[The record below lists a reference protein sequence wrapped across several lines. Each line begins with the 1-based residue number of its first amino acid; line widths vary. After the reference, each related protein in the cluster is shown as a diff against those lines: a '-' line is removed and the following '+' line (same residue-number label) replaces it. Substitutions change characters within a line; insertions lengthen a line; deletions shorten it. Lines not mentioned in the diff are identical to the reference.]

1 MGLNGIGALG
11 ALLGLMMSVGL
22 ILAVQR
28 VRAITRPSLATR
40 TLTSLGI
47 DDTSDGFGDPLRM
60 VVSLLPFRRSTAS
73 SPSVQR
79 LGWAGAGIGAGAVL
93 AVFATSRGDSPLLLL
108 VLPAFGG
115 VVGVLAERQVRSR
128 RATRVRSHVA
138 QQLPG
143 AAELLAFSVAAGE
156 SIIPA
161 LARVGRATGGELG
174 LALRDCVA
182 DVRTGETLD
191 TALRHVAT
199 STGSPEVERFV
210 DRITISLERGTPLSD
225 VLRAQAA
232 DARAHQRNM
241 LIEIAGRKDVAM
253 LIPVVFLILPTVVL
267 IALFPGLRALTQIA
281 G

>member
-11 ALLGLMMSVGL
+11 ALLGLVMSLGL
-22 ILAVQR
+22 ILTIQR
-28 VRAITRPSLATR
+28 VRAITRPSLASR
-40 TLTSLGI
+40 TLASLGI
-47 DDTSDGFGDPLRM
+47 DEATDGFRDPLRM
-60 VVSLLPFRRSTAS
+60 LVSLLPIRRSAPTPAS
-73 SPSVQR
+73 LQR
-79 LGWAGAGIGAGAVL
+79 LGWAGAGVGVGAVL
-93 AVFATSRGDSPLLLL
+93 AVFSTSRGDSPLLLV
-108 VLPAFGG
+108 VLPVFGG
-115 VVGVLAERQVRSR
+115 VVGVFVERQARSR
-128 RATRVRSHVA
+128 RTTRVRSHVA

-191 TALRHVAT
+191 AALRRVAT

>member
-11 ALLGLMMSVGL
+11 ALLGLMMSLGL

-47 DDTSDGFGDPLRM
+47 DDAADGFGDPLRF
-60 VVSLLPFRRSTAS
+60 VVSLLPFRRSTAN
-73 SPSVQR
+73 SPSLQR
-79 LGWAGAGIGAGAVL
+79 LGWAGAGIGVGAVL
-93 AVFATSRGDSPLLLL
+93 AALATSRGDSPLLLL
-108 VLPAFGG
+108 VLPVFGG
-115 VVGVLAERQVRSR
+115 VAGVLAERQVRSR
-128 RATRVRSHVA
+128 RENRVRCHVA

-174 LALRDCVA
+174 LALRECVA
-182 DVRTGETLD
+182 DVRTGETLE
-191 TALRHVAT
+191 TALRSVAT

-232 DARAHQRNM
+232 AARAHQRNT

>member
-1 MGLNGIGALG
+1 
-11 ALLGLMMSVGL
+11 
-22 ILAVQR
+22 
-28 VRAITRPSLATR
+28 
-40 TLTSLGI
+40 
-47 DDTSDGFGDPLRM
+47 
-60 VVSLLPFRRSTAS
+60 
-73 SPSVQR
+73 
-79 LGWAGAGIGAGAVL
+79 
-93 AVFATSRGDSPLLLL
+93 
-108 VLPAFGG
+108 
-115 VVGVLAERQVRSR
+115 
-128 RATRVRSHVA
+128 VA

-191 TALRHVAT
+191 AALRRVAT

>member
-11 ALLGLMMSVGL
+11 ALLGLMLSAGV
-22 ILAVQR
+22 ILALQR
-28 VRAITRPSLATR
+28 VRAITRPSLTTR
-40 TLTSLGI
+40 TLASLGI
-47 DDTSDGFGDPLRM
+47 NDASDGFGDPLAM
-60 VVSLLPFRRSTAS
+60 VVGLLPFRRATGA

-79 LGWAGAGIGAGAVL
+79 LGWAGAGIGVGAMF
-93 AVFATSRGDSPLLLL
+93 AAFATSRGDSPLLLV
-108 VLPAFGG
+108 VLPVFGG

-128 RATRVRSHVA
+128 RASRVRSHVA

-174 LALRDCVA
+174 LALRECVA

-191 TALRHVAT
+191 FALRHVAAT
-199 STGSPEVERFV
+199 TGSPEVERFV

-232 DARAHQRNM
+232 DARAHQRNT
-241 LIEIAGRKDVAM
+241 LIEVAGRKDVAM

>member
-11 ALLGLMMSVGL
+11 ALLGLAMSVGL
-22 ILAVQR
+22 ILVVQR

-40 TLTSLGI
+40 TLASLGI
-47 DDTSDGFGDPLRM
+47 DDATEGSGDPLRLLM
-60 VVSLLPFRRSTAS
+60 SLVPTRRSLAGT
-73 SPSVQR
+73 PSVQR
-79 LGWAGAGIGAGAVL
+79 LVWAGSGVGGGALIA
-93 AVFATSRGDSPLLLL
+93 AIATSRGDSALLLL
-108 VLPAFGG
+108 VLPLLGG
-115 VVGVLAERQVRSR
+115 VVGVLAERQARSR

-156 SIIPA
+156 SIVPA

-174 LALRDCVA
+174 LALRECVA

-191 TALRHVAT
+191 VALRRVAT
-199 STGSPEVERFV
+199 ATRSPEVERFV
-210 DRITISLERGTPLSD
+210 DRITISLERGTPLAE

-232 DARAHQRNM
+232 DARAHQRNA
-241 LIEIAGRKDVAM
+241 LIEVAGRKDVAM

-267 IALFPGLRALTQIA
+267 IALFPGMRALTQIA